1 MEPLFT
7 RHLRNERNK
16 RVFQNIS
23 EDNTIVW
30 DSFLFLIVSWCKKM
44 VTFIVFL
51 LNFCV
56 VIYEGYSYLMRR
68 VIFFI
73 SNISFCR

>member
-16 RVFQNIS
+16 HVFQNIS

-30 DSFLFLIVSWCKKM
+30 DSFLFLIVSWCKKDGHIYSFS
-44 VTFIVFL
+44 VEFL
-51 LNFCV
+51 CFNL
-56 VIYEGYSYLMRR
+56 RR
-68 VIFFI
+68 LLLSHEKGHFFY
-73 SNISFCR
+73 